1 MDRSPRPYKIM
12 KTSSTHEGCTKSNN
26 TQENNNKRGECE
38 VLKNWKSNVEAVIAL
53 QDDIKLDFVKNVK
66 K

>member
-1 MDRSPRPYKIM
+1 M